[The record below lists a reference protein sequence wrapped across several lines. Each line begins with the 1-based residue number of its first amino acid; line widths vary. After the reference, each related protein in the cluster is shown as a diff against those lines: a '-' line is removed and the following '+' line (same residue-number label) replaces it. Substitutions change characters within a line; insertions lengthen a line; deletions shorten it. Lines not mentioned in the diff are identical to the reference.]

1 MSEVSHRA
9 KAGYAYCEVIV
20 RRDDP
25 DRWLASF
32 FVPRAV
38 RPSCHAL
45 LAFSLEI
52 ARVREIVSEPLLG
65 EIRFQWWRDAIEGS
79 GHGDVLANPV
89 AVALLD
95 TIERYG
101 LPIAPLLALI
111 DARQFDLY
119 DEPMDRLE
127 SLETYAKATC
137 SNLFSQASFILDPD
151 NAADALGCAEHAG
164 IAYALTGILRAL
176 PWHSARGQVL
186 VPLEILARHG
196 ADRSDLT
203 AGRASKGVLAALAE
217 LRAVVRS
224 HMETFHLRLP
234 GLQEASRA
242 AFLAASLCEPY
253 LLQMEK
259 PGYDPFKTMVALPQW
274 RRQWILWRASKNWRK
289 A

>member
-1 MSEVSHRA
+1 MGEVSHKA

-32 FVPRAV
+32 FVPRAA
-38 RPSCHAL
+38 RTSFHAL

-79 GHGDVLANPV
+79 GHGDVRANPV

-95 TIERYG
+95 SIERYG
-101 LPIAPLLALI
+101 LPVAPLLALI

-119 DEPMDRLE
+119 DEPMDRIE
-127 SLETYAKATC
+127 SLETYARATC
-137 SNLFSQASFILDPD
+137 SGLFSQASFILDPD
-151 NAADALGCAEHAG
+151 NSADALGCAEHAG

-196 ADRSDLT
+196 ADRADLT
-203 AGRASKGVLAALAE
+203 AGRASEGVLAALAE
-217 LRAVVRS
+217 LRAVVRT

-234 GLQEASRA
+234 GLQETSRA

-259 PGYDPFKTMVALPQW
+259 PGYDPFKTLVALPQW

>member
-1 MSEVSHRA
+1 MREASHRA
-9 KAGYAYCEVIV
+9 KAGYAYCELVV

-25 DRWLASF
+25 DRWLASL
-32 FVPRAV
+32 FVPREA
-38 RPSCHAL
+38 RSSFHAL
-45 LAFSLEI
+45 LAFSLDI

-65 EIRFQWWRDAIEGS
+65 EIRFQWWRDALEGA

-89 AVALLD
+89 AVALID

-101 LPIAPLLALI
+101 LPVAPLLALI

-119 DEPMDRLE
+119 DEPMERLE
-127 SLETYAKATC
+127 ALETYANATC
-137 SNLFSQASFILDPD
+137 SSLFSQAALILEPE
-151 NAADALGCAEHAG
+151 NSAGMLGCADHAG

-203 AGRASKGVLAALAE
+203 AGRASEGVLAALAE

-224 HMETFHLRLP
+224 HMEIFHLRLP
-234 GLQEASRA
+234 GLQEISRA
-242 AFLAASLCEPY
+242 SFLAASLCEPY

-259 PGYDPFKTMVALPQW
+259 PGYDPFNTIIALPQW
-274 RRQWILWRASKNWRK
+274 RRQWILWRASKKWGK